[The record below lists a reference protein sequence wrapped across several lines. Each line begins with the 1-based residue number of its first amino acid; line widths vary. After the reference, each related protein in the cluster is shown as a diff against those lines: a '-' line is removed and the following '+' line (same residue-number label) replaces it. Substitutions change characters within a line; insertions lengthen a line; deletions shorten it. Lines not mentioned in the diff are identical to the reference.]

1 MGEIGVECVPLSTR
15 EEYPALLMDGPVLLV
30 QVMNSLLT
38 LIETARLRFVQM
50 NYFGSNDQ

>member
-1 MGEIGVECVPLSTR
+1 MGEIGVKCVPLSTR
-15 EEYPALLMDGPVLLV
+15 EVYPALVMDGLVLLV

>member
-1 MGEIGVECVPLSTR
+1 MECVPLSTR
-15 EEYPALLMDGPVLLV
+15 EVYPALVMDGLVLLV